1 VELERLVKDLLE
13 LLPQEQM
20 VREMV
25 AVVVLEQLPPQFR
38 QLLADLLVRVVLVF
52 SMTLL
57 VLPLL
62 VVAVALVEQST
73 TMEQAPVVLVAV
85 VLVVLRKLDRQLREL
100 LTSAVAVA
108 VEV

>member
-1 VELERLVKDLLE
+1 VELEQLVKDLLE

-38 QLLADLLVRVVLVF
+38 QLLAGLLVQVVLVF

-62 VVAVALVEQST
+62 VVAVALVEQ
-73 TMEQAPVVLVAV
+73 
-85 VLVVLRKLDRQLREL
+85 
-100 LTSAVAVA
+100 
-108 VEV
+108 